1 MTASTSPPSS
11 ALLLRL
17 LEMPVVSAGLQRAQ
31 TQGIAWAE
39 RLKQEQPDAS
49 LDALVTLAIRRS
61 LWRSGASGAL
71 AGVGGVLSM
80 ATGGGDVLY
89 FLYTELELAAAIFAL
104 HGVHLNEAE
113 HRPILIGAL
122 LGLGA
127 NELIRLLGFRATEQ
141 AMTRLLTGLSGP
153 VLQQLQQRL
162 GEQLSARLLERL
174 VPVSLRWI
182 PIGGVLLGAGVNVL
196 FMQAAGEAIRLTAR
210 EYGAAIHHHQAVE
223 TVQVTVLDGSET

>member
-31 TQGIAWAE
+31 TQGIAWAQ

-49 LDALVTLAIRRS
+49 LDTLVTLAIRRS

-127 NELIRLLGFRATEQ
+127 NELIRLLGLRATEQ
-141 AMTRLLTGLSGP
+141 AMTRLVSGLSGP
-153 VLQQLQQRL
+153 LLQQLQQRL
-162 GEQLSARLLERL
+162 GERLSARLLGRL
-174 VPVSLRWI
+174 APVSLRWL
-182 PIGGVLLGAGVNVL
+182 PVGGVLLGAGVNVL

-210 EYGAAIHHHQAVE
+210 EYGAAIHQHQAVE
-223 TVQVTVLDGSET
+223 AVQVTVLDGSDT

>member
-1 MTASTSPPSS
+1 MTASGAAPSS

-31 TQGIAWAE
+31 AQGIAWAE
-39 RLKQEQPDAS
+39 RLRLEQPDAS
-49 LDALVTLAIRRS
+49 LDSLVTLAIRRS

-71 AGVGGVLSM
+71 AGLGGVLSM

-104 HGVHLNEAE
+104 HGVHLNEE
-113 HRPILIGAL
+113 QHRPILIGAL

-141 AMTRLLTGLSGP
+141 AMARLLTGLSRP
-153 VLQQLQQRL
+153 LLQQLQQRL
-162 GEQLSARLLERL
+162 GEQLMVRL
-174 VPVSLRWI
+174 VKRLGPASLRWI
-182 PIGGVLLGAGVNVL
+182 PVGGVVLGAGVNVL

-210 EYGAAIHHHQAVE
+210 EYGHALQHHQAVE
-223 TVQVTVLDGSET
+223 PVQVTVLDGGEG

>member
-31 TQGIAWAE
+31 TQGIAWAQ

-49 LDALVTLAIRRS
+49 LDTLVTLAIRRS

-104 HGVHLNEAE
+104 NEAE
-113 HRPILIGAL
+113 HRPILIGAM

-141 AMTRLLTGLSGP
+141 AMTRLVTGLSGP
-153 VLQQLQQRL
+153 LLQQLQQRL
-162 GEQLSARLLERL
+162 GERLSARLLGRL
-174 VPVSLRWI
+174 APVSLRWL
-182 PIGGVLLGAGVNVL
+182 PVGGVLLGAGVNVL

-210 EYGAAIHHHQAVE
+210 EYGAAIHQHQAVE
-223 TVQVTVLDGSET
+223 AVQVTVLDGSDT

>member
-31 TQGIAWAE
+31 TQGIAWAQ

-49 LDALVTLAIRRS
+49 LDTLVTLAIRRS

-141 AMTRLLTGLSGP
+141 AMTRLVTGLSGP
-153 VLQQLQQRL
+153 LLQQLQQRL
-162 GEQLSARLLERL
+162 GERLSARLLGRL
-174 VPVSLRWI
+174 APVSLRWL
-182 PIGGVLLGAGVNVL
+182 PVGGVLLGAGVNVL

-210 EYGAAIHHHQAVE
+210 EYGAAIHQHQAVE
-223 TVQVTVLDGSET
+223 AVQVTVLDGSDT

>member
-49 LDALVTLAIRRS
+49 LDTLVTLAIRRS

-71 AGVGGVLSM
+71 AGVGGALSM

-89 FLYTELELAAAIFAL
+89 FLYTELELAAAIFSL

-182 PIGGVLLGAGVNVL
+182 PVGGVLLGAGVNVL

-223 TVQVTVLDGSET
+223 AVQVTVLDGSET

>member
-31 TQGIAWAE
+31 TQGIAWAQ
-39 RLKQEQPDAS
+39 RLKQEQPNAS
-49 LDALVTLAIRRS
+49 LDTLVTLAIRRS

-141 AMTRLLTGLSGP
+141 AMTRLVTGLSGP
-153 VLQQLQQRL
+153 LLQQLQQRL
-162 GEQLSARLLERL
+162 GERLSARLLGRL
-174 VPVSLRWI
+174 APVSLRWL
-182 PIGGVLLGAGVNVL
+182 PVGGVLLGAGVNVL

-210 EYGAAIHHHQAVE
+210 EYGAAIHQHQAVVA
-223 TVQVTVLDGSET
+223 VQVTVLDGSDT